1 MTERVLSLNV
11 NMKGKTLG
19 VVQRYKINV
28 IQIVNSVLIA
38 RGNGDS
44 GIVDDYRSI
53 IKFSF
58 IFPDVGV

>member
-44 GIVDDYRSI
+44 GIVDDYRS
-53 IKFSF
+53 S
-58 IFPDVGV
+58 